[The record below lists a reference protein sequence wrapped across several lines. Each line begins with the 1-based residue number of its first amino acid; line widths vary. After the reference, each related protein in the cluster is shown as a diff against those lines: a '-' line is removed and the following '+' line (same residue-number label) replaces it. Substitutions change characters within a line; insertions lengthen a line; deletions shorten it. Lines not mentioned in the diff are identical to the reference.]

1 MGGLPNSPPV
11 SQRMESP
18 NSHRVRVR
26 FLHRVPGWGD
36 PCVRPPLF
44 AASSIPSPLA
54 CLSDLWYTQNKQARI
69 RLGQTYST
77 SQPRPL
83 NHRPTTNPTLSTTL
97 NYPERTTPMTFEPI
111 SDHLLHKLE
120 RSLDSSNP
128 TSAFPGAPAQPAR
141 SPAPFQT
148 GVFLLSEIPSQ
159 PLSWLWPGRIPLG
172 HLTLLDAAPGC
183 GLSLLALTLAAC
195 ISSGSPLPD
204 GTPTQQGTVII
215 LAPYDSA
222 ADTIKPRLSA
232 AGGDPAHVLLFC
244 PLVEDASRT
253 LARTRPFSFPQDLD
267 HLATMI
273 RCLEARLVILDP
285 ASAIPG
291 LSRCLPALI
300 ELAHQP
306 NCSLDGGQ
314 PQSPAPH
321 ARPR

>member
-120 RSLDSSNP
+120 RSLDSSTPPAPSLASLAAYPPLSNWPIRP
-128 TSAFPGAPAQPAR
+128 TAPSC
-141 SPAPFQT
+141 SPAPYASHPPTPCTHPAQ
-148 GVFLLSEIPSQ
+148 LLPCSRP
-159 PLSWLWPGRIPLG
+159 
-172 HLTLLDAAPGC
+172 
-183 GLSLLALTLAAC
+183 LAAAC
-195 ISSGSPLPD
+195 SSPPTPL
-204 GTPTQQGTVII
+204 T
-215 LAPYDSA
+215 SA
-222 ADTIKPRLSA
+222 AT
-232 AGGDPAHVLLFC
+232 
-244 PLVEDASRT
+244 
-253 LARTRPFSFPQDLD
+253 
-267 HLATMI
+267 
-273 RCLEARLVILDP
+273 
-285 ASAIPG
+285 
-291 LSRCLPALI
+291 
-300 ELAHQP
+300 
-306 NCSLDGGQ
+306 
-314 PQSPAPH
+314 
-321 ARPR
+321 